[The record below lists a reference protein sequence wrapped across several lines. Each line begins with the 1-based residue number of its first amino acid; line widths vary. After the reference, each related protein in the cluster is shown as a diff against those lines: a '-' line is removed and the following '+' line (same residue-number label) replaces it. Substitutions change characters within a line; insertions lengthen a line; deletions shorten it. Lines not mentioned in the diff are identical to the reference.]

1 MAGYSKLYCVG
12 GLGGYLGA
20 DGINP
25 ILLQILV
32 GDADRQ
38 WLEPRYFD
46 KRIKPL
52 GKIRVIVPEAPNHP
66 HSLLDAC
73 IAFYPTHFSSCALLT
88 QVEQE
93 VRGLKRLDFHLGMD
107 KIPEEWNELRK
118 ESLPLFKSLNI
129 FEANL
134 VPIDLKGYTI

>member
-52 GKIRVIVPEAPNHP
+52 GGIRVIVPEAHNHP
-66 HSLLDAC
+66 HSLLDA
-73 IAFYPTHFSSCALLT
+73 
-88 QVEQE
+88 
-93 VRGLKRLDFHLGMD
+93 
-107 KIPEEWNELRK
+107 
-118 ESLPLFKSLNI
+118 
-129 FEANL
+129 
-134 VPIDLKGYTI
+134 